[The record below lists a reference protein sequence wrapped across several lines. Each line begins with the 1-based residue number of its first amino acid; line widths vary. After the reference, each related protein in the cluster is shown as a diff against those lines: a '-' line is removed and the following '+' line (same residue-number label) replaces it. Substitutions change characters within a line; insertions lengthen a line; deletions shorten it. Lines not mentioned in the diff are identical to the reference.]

1 MKAVENRINQYLG
14 EIKSHLG
21 FLSED
26 EIEEI
31 LVNVRS
37 HINDELAVQGQGQPT
52 LEMVDT
58 VLGQMDSPVSYAQGF
73 AEWKTD
79 DVKSKRMP
87 WQVIL
92 AAILLP
98 SGIITTFM
106 IFAISPSSG
115 NASPTL
121 FQWLLR
127 VIVLPLGILSPF
139 VCTTLGLAGISQIRN
154 SKGKIIGLPLAF
166 SVAIFYPIIVLDFVL
181 FWFIASAFSAEEYWN
196 IVLLGCILVILVL
209 DFVILKSGWK
219 AARRKE

>member
-21 FLSED
+21 FLSQD

-31 LVNVRS
+31 LVSVRS

-52 LEMVDT
+52 LEMVET

-73 AEWKTD
+73 AEWETND
-79 DVKSKRMP
+79 LKSNRIP

-98 SGIITTFM
+98 CGVIAAFM
-106 IFAISPSSG
+106 IFAISSSSG
-115 NASPTL
+115 NASPTF

-139 VCTTLGLAGISQIRN
+139 ACTTLGLAGISQIRN
-154 SKGKIIGLPLAF
+154 SKGEVIGLPLAF

-196 IVLLGCILVILVL
+196 IVLLVCILVILVL
-209 DFVILKSGWK
+209 DFVIIKSGWK